1 MRATSRGVGGGAGG
15 TGGGA
20 FRFGVFPG
28 IVGDEGEAGECSI
41 ALEPPGEAVD
51 FCRALAR

>member
-41 ALEPPGEAVD
+41 AL
-51 FCRALAR
+51 